1 MRRIVLALAILSLA
15 IFAYN
20 GVVRLALLPWLAL
33 PGLLGGMQL
42 MTLSLMLFSLFHAW
56 YMLGGRHTLIFF
68 AIATVVSWLFE
79 QVGVAT
85 GLIYGAY
92 HYSALL
98 GPKLG
103 HVPLL
108 IPLAWFM
115 MIYPSYVVANLIADG
130 APTGT
135 RGGLGR
141 LVWLSLL
148 SGMVMTAWD
157 VVMDPLLSGGV
168 MHAWVWEQG
177 GAYFSVPAQNFA
189 GWLLT
194 TFTVYLLYRFYERRA
209 APRPLGPI
217 SRDIAAMPLLGYGAM
232 MISDMLVGGPRAL
245 QVIAPLA
252 MGLPLLV
259 AAGRLNVMRSE
270 RPESESRR

>member
-1 MRRIVLALAILSLA
+1 
-15 IFAYN
+15 
-20 GVVRLALLPWLAL
+20 
-33 PGLLGGMQL
+33 
-42 MTLSLMLFSLFHAW
+42 
-56 YMLGGRHTLIFF
+56 
-68 AIATVVSWLFE
+68 
-79 QVGVAT
+79 VGVAT

-92 HYSALL
+92 HYTELL

-115 MIYPSYVVANLIADG
+115 MIYPSYVIVNLIADG

-135 RGGLGR
+135 RGGPGR
-141 LVWLSLL
+141 ALWLALL
-148 SGMVMTAWD
+148 SGMVMSAWD
-157 VVMDPLLSGGV
+157 LVMDPLLSGVV
-168 MHAWVWEQG
+168 MQAWVWEQG
-177 GAYFSVPAQNFA
+177 GAYFGVPVRNFA

-194 TFTVYLLYRFYERRA
+194 TFTVYLLYRLYERRV

-217 SRDIAAMPLLGYGAM
+217 SGDIAAMPLLGYGAM

-252 MGLPLLV
+252 MGLPLLA
-259 AAGRLNVMRSE
+259 AAGQLILTHREETWRK
-270 RPESESRR
+270 